1 MKIYMKTKQSTALG
15 PYNRYILWV
24 QGCNRYCKG
33 CIAKDSWD
41 MSGGTEIAV
50 SELENEILST
60 ENIEGITISGG
71 EPFLQAEELCTLLKA
86 VKANRDLGVIV
97 YTGYKF
103 AEIKDNSLTAL
114 CDLIIDGEYI
124 DELNDNLSLRGSSNQ
139 NIIEITD
146 RYSNVVGKY
155 YGRTGRKTE
164 LLFGKDG
171 VHLVG
176 IPRKEELNL
185 YKGEK

>member
-1 MKIYMKTKQSTALG
+1 MKTKQSPVLG

-24 QGCNRYCKG
+24 QGCNRHCEG

-41 MSGGTEIAV
+41 MSGGMEIAA

-71 EPFLQAEELCTLLKA
+71 EPFLQAEELCTLLKG
-86 VKANRDLGVIV
+86 VKTKRDLGVIV

-103 AEIKDNSLTAL
+103 AEIKDSPLTAL
-114 CDLIIDGEYI
+114 CDLVIDGEYI
-124 DELNDNLSLRGSSNQ
+124 DGLNDNLSLRGSSNQ
-139 NIIEITD
+139 NVIEITD

-155 YGRTGRKTE
+155 YGRQGRKTE
-164 LLFGKDG
+164 ILFDKDG
-171 VHLVG
+171 VRLVG

-185 YKGEK
+185 YKGVK

>member
-1 MKIYMKTKQSTALG
+1 MKTKQSTALG

-24 QGCNRYCKG
+24 QGCNRHCDG

-50 SELENEILST
+50 GELENEILST
-60 ENIEGITISGG
+60 ENIEGVTISGG

-86 VKANRDLGVIV
+86 VKAKRDLGVIV

-103 AEIKDNSLTAL
+103 AEIKDSPLTAL

-124 DELNDNLSLRGSSNQ
+124 DGLNDNLSLRGSSNQ
-139 NIIEITD
+139 NVIEITD
-146 RYSNVVGKY
+146 RYSDVVGKY
-155 YGRTGRKTE
+155 YGKPGRKTE
-164 LLFGKDG
+164 LLFDKDG
-171 VHLVG
+171 VRLVG
-176 IPRKEELNL
+176 IPRKEELNI
-185 YKGEK
+185 YKGEN